1 MKRDRWIPEL
11 ERILDSWDQWIQEIQ
26 GNSET
31 HEITETPEIRDHKK
45 REDTQN
51 MSLIQADLKVDQS
64 IPELKADLQ
73 PMKID
78 PWMLEWIRDSTPDIL
93 IGLPLL
99 KDTHIQITSKGDQ
112 SILEDW
118 SQERILDSN
127 TESLTDHMIPGWWE
141 THSKEDQ

>member
-1 MKRDRWIPEL
+1 
-11 ERILDSWDQWIQEIQ
+11 
-26 GNSET
+26 
-31 HEITETPEIRDHKK
+31 
-45 REDTQN
+45 

-73 PMKID
+73 LMKID

-127 TESLTDHMIPGWWE
+127 TESLTDHMIPG
-141 THSKEDQ
+141 